1 MAKFGSQSAA
11 TSSGPKKR
19 DHRAGQKLAKQKSYE
34 KQAKRKK
41 IKLEELTVFT
51 QQIAAML
58 EAGLPLVA
66 ALEALEEQSDNP
78 VFQIIIR
85 NVKNEVSAGRSF
97 SDSCRDYPRAFPTLF
112 VSMVEAGE
120 ASGSLAEIL
129 DKTSTYFEET
139 VKLMKQVKGA
149 LVYPSVVIGLA
160 IILVN
165 VLLIFVIPVFSE
177 MFTGFGAELPKP
189 TQLLI
194 GFSDFLKTY
203 IIFLIMGLV
212 GIFTLVKRFCATPK
226 GRVIKDNVIIKL
238 PVIGELTRKV
248 NLSRFCRTYAEKY
261 VGIQKEQFKRLGVL
275 AEWDKPYLTMNYD
288 YEAATVAE
296 LGKLYL
302 NGSVYRGKKPVY
314 WCASCKTALAEA
326 EVEYA
331 GHKTP
336 SIYVKFPVV
345 SDISAKFP
353 PLKGE
358 KASVVIW
365 TTTPWTL
372 PANLA
377 VALSQMGKRVL
388 LVDTDLRKSTLHRVF
403 HRDRSPGL
411 VTVLVEKEWQTVLE
425 TAIRETETTGL
436 YLLAAGERPPNP
448 NEMLASEK
456 MGQLIDLLSKR
467 FDFILFDTPP
477 LLQISDAVV
486 LSQRLDGVVLVVRG
500 GKTSKDSLKDAAE
513 LLSKAQ
519 TDIIGVVLN
528 DIDFRRERY
537 YYAYQYKYYG
547 KYYDE
552 EGAEGTKRGGK
563 NKQGKGGKQ

>member
-58 EAGLPLVA
+58 EAGLPLVG

-97 SDSCRDYPRAFPTLF
+97 SDSCRDYPRAFPNLF

-238 PVIGELTRKV
+238 TVIGELTRKV
-248 NLSRFCRTYAEKY
+248 NLSRFCRTYAILMRSGVPILKTLDIVASASGNTY
-261 VGIQKEQFKRLGVL
+261 VERACKNISKHISAGGQVSEIVADDPYFPPMVKHMSRAGEQTGNVDGMLLKVADF
-275 AEWDKPYLTMNYD
+275 YD
-288 YEAATVAE
+288 
-296 LGKLYL
+296 
-302 NGSVYRGKKPVY
+302 
-314 WCASCKTALAEA
+314 A
-326 EVEYA
+326 EVETLVA
-331 GHKTP
+331 ALTSLMEPLLITFLG
-336 SIYVKFPVV
+336 VV
-345 SDISAKFP
+345 IGGIVMAMFLPIFQLS
-353 PLKGE
+353 
-358 KASVVIW
+358 SVV
-365 TTTPWTL
+365 
-372 PANLA
+372 
-377 VALSQMGKRVL
+377 K
-388 LVDTDLRKSTLHRVF
+388 
-403 HRDRSPGL
+403 
-411 VTVLVEKEWQTVLE
+411 
-425 TAIRETETTGL
+425 
-436 YLLAAGERPPNP
+436 
-448 NEMLASEK
+448 
-456 MGQLIDLLSKR
+456 
-467 FDFILFDTPP
+467 
-477 LLQISDAVV
+477 
-486 LSQRLDGVVLVVRG
+486 
-500 GKTSKDSLKDAAE
+500 
-513 LLSKAQ
+513 
-519 TDIIGVVLN
+519 
-528 DIDFRRERY
+528 
-537 YYAYQYKYYG
+537 
-547 KYYDE
+547 
-552 EGAEGTKRGGK
+552 
-563 NKQGKGGKQ
+563 